1 MSESPVPAAQPTTEP
16 TTGLPSAD
24 AVVESLGAL
33 DGLPVGEHVAVF
45 EAAHRALGQLLSGPP
60 AD

>member
-1 MSESPVPAAQPTTEP
+1 MSESPVPAAA
-16 TTGLPSAD
+16 TTGLASAD
-24 AVVESLGAL
+24 AVVDSLQAL

-45 EAAHRALGQLLSGPP
+45 EAAHQSLGQLLSGTP